1 MAPKK
6 IRFTTP
12 KKTVRFNSNVPTIF
26 RKPTKCWI
34 CCEPLCYGFI
44 AISVV
49 IAIIFLA
56 AVFVTLF
63 PVPLQKLKMW
73 IKHEKSFTTYQS
85 STGVS
90 SNKDISLEMVPCKRL
105 TVHKVWSKAIS
116 RLNSETPVRKV
127 DLNGDVIDDIVIG
140 FGIGGMNIFLFRIII
155 NFALFDITLDE
166 FFQYNNQNAP
176 RCQFSSEQEIICE
189 GGLIAFDGATGD
201 TIWQRWT
208 TFTLFSLFCSTDLT
222 KDGVIDCIGAGRG
235 GLIIAI
241 NGKTGDVIWEHRE
254 AIGYDD
260 ASNPYYIDLYTINP
274 IRDLDGDLVTDVLS
288 AHVEESE
295 TKKMGHIK
303 IISGVNGI
311 TIRTI
316 PTPHRE
322 EVFVPL
328 QFVTKPDGTELL
340 LIITGGQSTP
350 GGLYTIR
357 LSALMHY
364 FNEVS
369 IVIWLIIHS
378 YFDLPGGKKS
388 ECTVK
393 KLLKYFGHTITNSI
407 LHSCIITVL
416 YR

>member
-1 MAPKK
+1 MNFKNIRKFLYEIINYVIIKYAVIFSFFLQNYEEKRLKRPLMAPKK

-140 FGIGGMNIFLFRIII
+140 FGIGGMNIFFVQNYYKFRI
-155 NFALFDITLDE
+155 
-166 FFQYNNQNAP
+166 
-176 RCQFSSEQEIICE
+176 
-189 GGLIAFDGATGD
+189 
-201 TIWQRWT
+201 
-208 TFTLFSLFCSTDLT
+208 
-222 KDGVIDCIGAGRG
+222 V
-235 GLIIAI
+235 
-241 NGKTGDVIWEHRE
+241 
-254 AIGYDD
+254 
-260 ASNPYYIDLYTINP
+260 
-274 IRDLDGDLVTDVLS
+274 
-288 AHVEESE
+288 
-295 TKKMGHIK
+295 
-303 IISGVNGI
+303 
-311 TIRTI
+311 
-316 PTPHRE
+316 
-322 EVFVPL
+322 
-328 QFVTKPDGTELL
+328 
-340 LIITGGQSTP
+340 
-350 GGLYTIR
+350 
-357 LSALMHY
+357 
-364 FNEVS
+364 
-369 IVIWLIIHS
+369 
-378 YFDLPGGKKS
+378 
-388 ECTVK
+388 
-393 KLLKYFGHTITNSI
+393 
-407 LHSCIITVL
+407 
-416 YR
+416 